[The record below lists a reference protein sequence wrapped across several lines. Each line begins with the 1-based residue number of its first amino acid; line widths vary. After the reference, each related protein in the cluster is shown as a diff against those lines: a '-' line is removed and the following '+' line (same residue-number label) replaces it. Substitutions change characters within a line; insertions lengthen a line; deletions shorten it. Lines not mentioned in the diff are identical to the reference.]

1 MSDSVLNDLSLIFK
15 VSPVVLFICIMV
27 FVNMSKKKDDD
38 SEERDF
44 KFQTPTAGEADA
56 AERLL
61 AQKKRYLKI
70 VDIAAVPIVLFIVGE
85 TYYIATHSRSD
96 ASISIIGGAD
106 APTFAFLLS
115 EAFPFVLLTIA
126 IILAF
131 VAANITLLGRINDIK
146 EGRYLV
152 ARCTVIDR
160 SEHRGPK
167 NSKYYVLTLK
177 DPYGTTD
184 ELKTNLEVYK
194 EADIGSECLV
204 VRFNSEDKINE
215 GRRGRKIK
223 HREVIPL

>member
-1 MSDSVLNDLSLIFK
+1 MSDSILSLLSLCFK
-15 VSPVVLFICIMV
+15 IAPLILFICMMV
-27 FVNMSKKKDDD
+27 YVSKSKKKDDD

-44 KFQTPTAGEADA
+44 KFQTPTAGEVDA

-106 APTFAFLLS
+106 TPTFAFLLS

-146 EGRYLV
+146 EGQKR
-152 ARCTVIDR
+152 A
-160 SEHRGPK
+160 
-167 NSKYYVLTLK
+167 
-177 DPYGTTD
+177 
-184 ELKTNLEVYK
+184 
-194 EADIGSECLV
+194 
-204 VRFNSEDKINE
+204 
-215 GRRGRKIK
+215 
-223 HREVIPL
+223 